1 MKNPTVGLTHKEAKK
16 EQLLV
21 LVERIPGA
29 RVGLKIAAL
38 LLVLEGQRPGWIAE
52 VLGLTRMSLTR
63 WIHGVN
69 KDGLEFLKPKP
80 RAGRSTRVEEDI
92 QKALEDH
99 LEKSPREFGLNRT
112 QWDGP
117 TVAVHLKRH
126 FGVNLKVRQAQRWM
140 HHVGYRLKRASYS
153 YLQGQSKQAKKF
165 QKDLKKT

>member
-1 MKNPTVGLTHKEAKK
+1 MKNSTLSLTHKEAKK
-16 EQLLV
+16 EQLLI
-21 LVERIPGA
+21 LAEKIPGA
-29 RVGLKIAAL
+29 WIGLKIAAL
-38 LLVLEGQRPGWIAE
+38 LLVLEGQRPGWITE

-80 RAGRSTRVEEDI
+80 RLGRPARVEQDI
-92 QKALEDH
+92 QKALEVH

-140 HHVGYRLKRASYS
+140 HQVGYRLKRASYS
-153 YLQGQSKQAKKF
+153 YHQAQSKQAKKF